1 MQFPE
6 TILDEE
12 LRRLLEQKGRSVA
25 AEPFPGTT
33 HLRTDLA
40 LDSFD
45 LAELTVHLE
54 ERTGVDVFQ
63 EGVVQTVGEIRQR
76 LQKQP

>member
-1 MQFPE
+1 MPSPE
-6 TILDEE
+6 TILEDE
-12 LRRLLEQKGRSVA
+12 LRRLLEQKGRSVD
-25 AEPFPGTT
+25 AESFPDTT

-54 ERTGVDVFQ
+54 ERTGADIFQ
-63 EGVVQTVGEIRQR
+63 QGVVHTVGEIRQR